1 MKKPKV
7 SEGVLTQ
14 NKITMKKPKVYKFT
28 FYGCVHPMSANKTKA
43 DLIEEVDDAIW
54 SCQSMTILKE
64 LEVEEY
70 KLKLEE
76 VSE

>member
-1 MKKPKV
+1 
-7 SEGVLTQ
+7 
-14 NKITMKKPKVYKFT
+14 
-28 FYGCVHPMSANKTKA
+28 MSANRTKA

-70 KLKLEE
+70 KLKLWENHVQDKVGKE
-76 VSE
+76 VSEWTYQ

>member
-1 MKKPKV
+1 
-7 SEGVLTQ
+7 
-14 NKITMKKPKVYKFT
+14 
-28 FYGCVHPMSANKTKA
+28 MSANKTKA
-43 DLIEEVDDAIW
+43 DIIEEVDDAIW
-54 SCQSMTILKE
+54 CCDSMTILKE